1 MEKAYA
7 QALLNALQK
16 GTSEDELVSSLT
28 KHLKAVGRMKLLPA
42 ILRELVML
50 RARTRTLGATLEVAS
65 ESAKSEALSQ
75 AKAEGIDAKDAVVNP
90 LLISGWRA
98 REGGRLI
105 DRSGKRA
112 LIDIY
117 RRITS

>member
-7 QALLNALQK
+7 QALVNALQR
-16 GTSEDELVSSLT
+16 GTKEDELVSSLT
-28 KHLKAVGRMKLLPA
+28 KHLTEAGRMKLLPA
-42 ILRELVML
+42 ILRELRVL
-50 RARTRTLGATLEVAS
+50 KERTRTLGATVEVAS
-65 ESAKSEALSQ
+65 PSLAAEALAL
-75 AKAEGIDAKDAVVNP
+75 AKAEGIEATDTVTNP

-98 REGGRLI
+98 RMGGRLI

>member
-7 QALLNALQK
+7 QALVNVLK
-16 GTSEDELVSSLT
+16 EGVTEDAATASLM
-28 KHLKAVGRMKLLPA
+28 KHLKEVGRMKLLPA
-42 ILRELVML
+42 ILRELRTL
-50 RARTRTLGATLEVAS
+50 DARAATLGATVEVAT
-65 ESAKSEALSQ
+65 EAEAPDALLAASEA
-75 AKAEGIDAKDAVVNP
+75 GITARTASVNP
-90 LLISGWRA
+90 RLIRGWRA
-98 REGGRLI
+98 REGSRLI